1 MLAPILLALAMTT
14 IPAGVVTHHSGH
26 STLFRPNDQL
36 VSTATSGQLI
46 HFGDAI
52 ETSENGYIELFMS
65 PGITLRAT
73 ASSEL
78 SISKDFIL
86 LSGGRVWLRVQK
98 AADQE
103 PVQLRVWG
111 GEISVVP
118 GSTVMTEYVKD
129 RGLYLTV
136 IRGSARVMDKRQ
148 RNTSINVTAGYLYS
162 IRPSESTLGIRPSSL
177 AIWSLFDSEARKN
190 HQDRIGIEKYLLKWV
205 SSMQPMFE
213 RPLGAEQMPKANSL
227 LRGEAGQL
235 FDSLLEGSVRPPPFY
250 ENEVPPKGPNIRVE
264 VNFEGD

>member
-1 MLAPILLALAMTT
+1 
-14 IPAGVVTHHSGH
+14 
-26 STLFRPNDQL
+26 
-36 VSTATSGQLI
+36 
-46 HFGDAI
+46 
-52 ETSENGYIELFMS
+52 
-65 PGITLRAT
+65 
-73 ASSEL
+73 
-78 SISKDFIL
+78 
-86 LSGGRVWLRVQK
+86 
-98 AADQE
+98 
-103 PVQLRVWG
+103 
-111 GEISVVP
+111 
-118 GSTVMTEYVKD
+118 MTEYVKG

-136 IRGSARVMDKRQ
+136 IRGAARVLDKRQ
-148 RNTSINVTAGYLYS
+148 PNNLINVASGYLYS
-162 IRPSESTLGIRPSSL
+162 IRPSQAPSGIRPSSL

-235 FDSLLEGSVRPPPFY
+235 FDDLLEGSVRPPPFY

>member
-1 MLAPILLALAMTT
+1 MVAQLLLMLTAAATPV
-14 IPAGVVTHHSGH
+14 GVITHHSGE
-26 STLFRPNDQL
+26 STLLRPQAQL

-46 HFGDAI
+46 QYGDAL
-52 ETSENGYIELFMS
+52 ETSENGYLELFMS

-78 SISKDFIL
+78 SISKDFFL

-98 AADQE
+98 AESQA
-103 PVQLRVWG
+103 PVRLRVWG

-136 IRGSARVMDKRQ
+136 IRGSANVLDKR
-148 RNTSINVTAGYLYS
+148 RPEASINVKAGNLYS
-162 IRPSESTLGIRPSSL
+162 IRPSQTPSQIRPSSL

-190 HQDRIGIEKYLLKWV
+190 HQDRVGIEKYLLNWV
-205 SSMQPMFE
+205 NSMNPMFA

-227 LRGEAGQL
+227 LRGESGQL
-235 FDSLLEGSVRPPPFY
+235 FDALLEAAIRPPPFY